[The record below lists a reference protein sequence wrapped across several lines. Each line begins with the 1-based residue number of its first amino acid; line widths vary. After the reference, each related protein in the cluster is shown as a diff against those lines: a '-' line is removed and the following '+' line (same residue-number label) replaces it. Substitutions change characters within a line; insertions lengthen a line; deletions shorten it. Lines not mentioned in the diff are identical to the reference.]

1 MTPELIFRASRML
14 TTEGV
19 IAGSVVVAG
28 GKIVEVAVGDLSAG
42 DSPIVELA
50 EDEVL
55 LPGLVDTHV
64 HVNEPGRTDWEGFAS
79 ATRAAAAG
87 GVTTLLDM
95 PLNSIPPTTSPE
107 ALAVSEPLPEASAR
121 SMWGS
126 GAARY
131 PKTWDSYAHCMRPAS
146 SASS

>member
-14 TTEGV
+14 TPEGV

-95 PLNSIPPTTSPE
+95 PLNSIPPTTSPA
-107 ALAVSEPLPEASAR
+107 ALAVKREAAR
-121 SMWGS
+121 GNCMVDFVFY
-126 GAARY
+126 GAA
-131 PKTWDSYAHCMRPAS
+131 TTENL
-146 SASS
+146 